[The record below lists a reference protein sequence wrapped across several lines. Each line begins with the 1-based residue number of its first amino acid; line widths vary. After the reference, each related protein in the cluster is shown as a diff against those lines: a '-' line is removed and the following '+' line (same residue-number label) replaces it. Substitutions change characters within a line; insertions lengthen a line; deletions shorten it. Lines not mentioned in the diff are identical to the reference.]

1 MILQDQ
7 VKELTNN
14 MEQVQAFIESKMEE
28 GKTGTLKELVENAKT
43 ERQFTFENVTKTLN
57 DINEMVY
64 GVRPFKT
71 KWQNLNSS
79 KY

>member
-1 MILQDQ
+1 
-7 VKELTNN
+7 

-71 KWQNLNSS
+71 K
-79 KY
+79 